1 MATRNGTEDQL
12 TLEVGLHSAID
23 ARDALIT
30 GALTIG
36 GQFSCGVDLNAGD
49 EITVTVATA
58 DGEVIAQGTCMCGY
72 PAFREI
78 RDRDEI
84 IGTERC
90 NKAKVQ

>member
-1 MATRNGTEDQL
+1 MDTHNQEDQL
-12 TLEVGLHSAID
+12 TLDVGLHSALD
-23 ARDALIT
+23 RRSALIA

-36 GQFSCGVDLNAGD
+36 GRFACGVDLNAGD
-49 EITVTVATA
+49 EISVTIATA
-58 DGEVIAQGTCMCGY
+58 DGTVIAQGVCVCGY
-72 PAFREI
+72 PVFREI